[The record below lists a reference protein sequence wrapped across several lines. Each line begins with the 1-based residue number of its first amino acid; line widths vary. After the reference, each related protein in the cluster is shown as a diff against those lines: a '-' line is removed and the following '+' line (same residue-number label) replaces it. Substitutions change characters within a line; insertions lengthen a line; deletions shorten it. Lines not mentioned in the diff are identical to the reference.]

1 MRTGISIALALA
13 MSISPCPVFAGE
25 LSRVQLATLDKLID
39 LENRGELGKGYDLAV
54 REFAGSAAS
63 PSYRRSVINRGQV
76 IALRRYDE
84 TGTVTYLCTALE
96 MLRVYQAELIET
108 PEDRL
113 EIPPTL
119 ERVEARATEVAAPC
133 ARPSPP
139 PQTKAT
145 SAADEAPPAAV
156 ASPARGAP
164 SAQGAS
170 PPSVRHE
177 GPEPSPRRTP
187 VRRTRPQIAIG
198 STLLVAGAG
207 LATGFAACFAARPS
221 EAARITAL
229 DAQATAAGR
238 DLTEEELLE
247 ATAADAR
254 YTRLS
259 NTGKVLGVFA
269 VVGVIAGVLTLA
281 LPPRSTRR
289 VHARPTG
296 TGVRINF

>member
-13 MSISPCPVFAGE
+13 MSIPPCPALAGE
-25 LSRVQLATLDKLID
+25 LSRIQLATLDKLID
-39 LENRGELGKGYDLAV
+39 LENQGELGKAYDLAV
-54 REFAGSAAS
+54 REFARSAAS

-96 MLRVYQAELIET
+96 MLRIYQTELIET

-139 PQTKAT
+139 PQTNAT
-145 SAADEAPPAAV
+145 SADNAAPLTSD
-156 ASPARGAP
+156 ASPGHDT
-164 SAQGAS
+164 S
-170 PPSVRHE
+170 PPSVQPE
-177 GPEPSPRRTP
+177 GPEPPPRPTP
-187 VRRTRPQIAIG
+187 VRRTRSQIAIG
-198 STLLVAGAG
+198 STLLIAGAG
-207 LATGFAACFAARPS
+207 LAAGFAGCFAARPS
-221 EAARITAL
+221 ETARIAAL

-247 ATAADAR
+247 ATVADAR
-254 YTRLS
+254 YTHLS

-269 VVGVIAGVLTLA
+269 VVGVIAGVLALA
-281 LPPRSTRR
+281 LPPRLTRR

-296 TGVRINF
+296 AGVRFNF